1 MTPGRSRSA
10 GPRIG
15 RAIAAGAVAL
25 LVFHLLR
32 TWVAERYLV
41 PTESMEPT
49 LHGDRE
55 RGDLVLVDKLG
66 LVRSRAPGALRR
78 FDLVVVKDPE
88 SAHEHLVKRVVSMGD
103 EELAILDGDL
113 FVRRL
118 GEAGPFVRIQK
129 HPLEHRDMRMTFFAY
144 PSSSPASKHTSS
156 RPPSGGEDPSEY
168 LSFGAAEPGMI
179 ALPLG
184 AAEPAELLR
193 PYERERR
200 RRASGGGPRGWQAP
214 PSALRTTSPIDVSF
228 LNAEG
233 RRIAVGR
240 GFDRDV
246 GIEVT
251 VALDDSLTGVCFA
264 LELRERMSDLSYT
277 RDGRCMFHGASGAA
291 LELRGPPLTGE
302 RVEFTFGHLDGRVFF
317 AVGDQLVVLAES
329 PPVTDEPD
337 DWPENVLHF
346 GVAGAAGD
354 AQVSGVRLFH
364 DVYYR
369 PDAVAFA
376 EPRYRVE
383 PDSLFL
389 LGDNSSYSVDSRRRG
404 AFPVRG
410 LAGRPLAVIGPWQRV
425 RWLPR

>member
-1 MTPGRSRSA
+1 MTPGRARSA
-10 GPRIG
+10 APRIG
-15 RAIAAGAVAL
+15 RALAAGGVAL

-66 LVRSRAPGALRR
+66 LVRSHAPGALRR

-88 SAHEHLVKRVVSMGD
+88 SDQEHLVKRVASLGD
-103 EELAILDGDL
+103 EELAIREGDL
-113 FVRRL
+113 FARPL
-118 GEAGPFVRIQK
+118 GEAGAFVLIQK
-129 HPLEHRDMRMTFFAY
+129 HPLEHRDLRMTFFAY
-144 PSSSPASKHTSS
+144 PA
-156 RPPSGGEDPSEY
+156 SGGEAPSQY
-168 LSFGAAEPGMI
+168 LNFGEAEPGII

-184 AAEPAELLR
+184 AAEPAELLG

-200 RRASGGGPRGWQAP
+200 RRATAGGPHGWQAP
-214 PSALRTTSPIDVSF
+214 PSALRTTTPIDVSF

-240 GFDRDV
+240 GFGRDV

-251 VALDDSLTGVCFA
+251 LALDDSITGVCFV
-264 LELRERMSDLSYT
+264 LELRERMSSLSYT
-277 RDGRCMFHGASGAA
+277 RDGRCTFHGASDGAR
-291 LELRGPPLTGE
+291 ELQGPTLAGE

-317 AVGDQLVVLAES
+317 AVGSELVVLEES
-329 PPVTDEPD
+329 PPVVDESD

-346 GVAGAAGD
+346 AVAGGAGD
-354 AQVSGVRLFH
+354 ARVSSVRLFH

-376 EPRYRVE
+376 EPRYVVE
-383 PDSLFL
+383 PGTLFL

-404 AFPVRG
+404 SFPVSG
-410 LAGRPLAVIGPWQRV
+410 LAGRPLAVIGPARRM